1 MSIELGPLLEEQEY
15 DELGELLDARA
26 GESGFQLDALH
37 GMLTAIAVGPEPVP
51 PDEWMTLV
59 IDQAQPFES
68 VEQAERTITLIL
80 RLYNTVCD
88 DLECLRYNPILGQIE
103 TENGENTLSAHG
115 WCGGFSRG
123 VDLRE
128 ELWDARLNDD
138 PELTRAMA
146 PVIELATDEGVYEDE
161 QEHAPEPLSESE
173 YDDALGRLPAAMYET
188 QQYWRDHPPDVPFV
202 ARKRDPAAPPTTPRR
217 RGGSSVH

>member
-1 MSIELGPLLEEQEY
+1 MSEDLGTLLEEQEY
-15 DELGELLDARA
+15 DELGELLDSRA
-26 GESGFQLDALH
+26 GESGLQLDALH

-51 PDEWMTLV
+51 PDEWMSQV

-88 DLECLRYNPILGQIE
+88 DLETLRYNPILGQVE
-103 TENGENTLSAHG
+103 TESGENTLSAHG

-123 VDLRE
+123 VELRQQ
-128 ELWDARLNDD
+128 LWDARLQDD
-138 PELTRAMA
+138 PELEQALA
-146 PVIELATDEGVYEDE
+146 PVIDLATDEGVYEDE
-161 QEHAPEPLSESE
+161 QDHTPEPLSESE
-173 YDDALGRLPAAMYET
+173 YDRALGRLPGAMYET
-188 QQYWRDHPPDVPFV
+188 QQYWRDHPPEVPFV
-202 ARKRDPAAPPTTPRR
+202 ARKVGTAPSPPRR